1 MVHTTGGS
9 EKTDGG
15 KRPRARSG
23 GGRGQGQSLWID
35 LCVPTFPPRDPAR
48 AAVLPPLL
56 LPPPQSP
63 GSHTLNSSHWALA
76 WDAGSAGC
84 IERRSPDIRPH
95 LHSAHGTASVS
106 VRIHTSHGTAL
117 EGDSDTHTVIHSALL
132 SDYSLTPLCFTFCR
146 RANVRE
152 TLGEISMC
160 VYRSHAT
167 EN

>member
-15 KRPRARSG
+15 KCPRARSG

-35 LCVPTFPPRDPAR
+35 LCVPTFLPPRPR

-56 LPPPQSP
+56 LPPPPQSP

-84 IERRSPDIRPH
+84 IERRSPESMGGLLGD
-95 LHSAHGTASVS
+95 V
-106 VRIHTSHGTAL
+106 L
-117 EGDSDTHTVIHSALL
+117 EA
-132 SDYSLTPLCFTFCR
+132 
-146 RANVRE
+146 RA
-152 TLGEISMC
+152 GGGPACHPSG
-160 VYRSHAT
+160 
-167 EN
+167 